1 MGDDKAMVQIGA
13 RILEYRKA
21 ANMSQEE
28 FASRIGVSR
37 QAVSKWELDKASPD
51 LDKLVDICEVLGIT
65 LDELIYGK
73 KENTNLNAALEEN
86 GAQGIHPL
94 RDSHVMRLCILAFL
108 ILFTVSGVVWVTS
121 LIRNGWSR
129 DSYDRVY
136 ARVERVYNQYTKADI
151 SYTDDE
157 GRRLL
162 ETVWLDMDGVRDG
175 DYIACYT
182 NQNTLF
188 VEYNKS
194 TLIIPGVFTLVAFCM
209 LILLLKEQRR
219 IRKEAYTQNIKENGE
234 DEE

>member
-1 MGDDKAMVQIGA
+1 
-13 RILEYRKA
+13 
-21 ANMSQEE
+21 
-28 FASRIGVSR
+28 
-37 QAVSKWELDKASPD
+37 
-51 LDKLVDICEVLGIT
+51 
-65 LDELIYGK
+65 
-73 KENTNLNAALEEN
+73 
-86 GAQGIHPL
+86 
-94 RDSHVMRLCILAFL
+94 MRLCILAFL

-182 NQNTLF
+182 DQNTLF
-188 VEYNKS
+188 MEYNKS

-219 IRKEAYTQNIKENGE
+219 IRKEAYTQIIKENGE